1 MSVRPVPDLSGPRYR
16 LLAAPDTGAGRAPDL
31 TEEQQV
37 VVDHADGPLLVLG
50 GPGTGKT
57 TVLTEAIV
65 ARLAAGW
72 SPDRVLALT
81 FGRRAASAL
90 RTRVA
95 ARLDRTVTTPLAFT
109 MHGFCLALLR
119 RHGSAEVYG
128 ESLRLLSGPEQEF
141 RVREVLGGTDP
152 EHWPADLRPAW
163 DTRAFASEVRSA
175 LARTR
180 QWGLDPSDLVAIGR
194 QTDRPGWARLG
205 VFFDEYL
212 DVLDAE
218 QVMDYAELVHRTRIL
233 LTDPEVSAA
242 VHRQFGLVVVD
253 EYHELDP
260 AQTAL
265 LRAVVGPDTV
275 VVAAGDPDQAVF
287 GFRGSHGRGVLDF
300 VDLFPTGQGHPAPV
314 HPLRTDHRSPAAV
327 VAAGN
332 RIAHRL
338 PLPRAVAPEVA
349 TALRDRRAA
358 PGNGRGAVE
367 VVTCASVG
375 AEAEFIAGVLRRARL
390 HDGLAW
396 SEMAVLV
403 RAGRRTIPGLVRA
416 LVAAGV
422 PVRVAGDEIPL
433 ASELAVRPLL
443 LAVQVAARGRDLD
456 RDEAT
461 RLLTSP
467 LGGLDAMGVRRL
479 GRALRAAERAE
490 LAGAGLPRPSD
501 DLVRAALVDPE
512 LLDDLP
518 TTPEVT
524 RAQRLARLLLRVE
537 QLIND
542 RATASEALW
551 ALWSATT
558 WPLRLREQA
567 LGAGDAAR
575 RADRDLDAVCALFAL
590 AARSEEESGHRGIAA
605 FVAEVENQQIPGD
618 SLDED
623 PSRAGTDPDGGA
635 VRVVTAH
642 RAKGQQWPLVVVASV
657 QEGLWPDLRRR
668 DTLLGLDRLVVA
680 DASGTTARYGEAAPR
695 YAVTPPEPVSSRIAE
710 ERRLFHVACSRAS
723 RRLVVT
729 AVNGTEGEG
738 DQPSR
743 FLAELGV
750 PVHQAP
756 PGRGAPLTLTAL
768 VAELRRTAVDATA
781 TPAVRRAATDRL
793 ARLADAVDD
802 DGRPLV
808 PQADPDR
815 WWGMHPHTVAPEPA
829 EPERIVLSGS
839 QLGSVLECPRR
850 WFLSRKVRADRARGS
865 AASFGSVVHVLVQH
879 ATSSAIPPIELAGRL
894 DTVWDQIAFDAV
906 WLAGAERVE
915 AEAALQ
921 RFANWQAERTATT
934 VVGVELPFS
943 TTLRLPV
950 RRHGGEP
957 AVEEVTI
964 TGTIDRL
971 ERDALG
977 RLLVVDFKTGRS
989 LPREDA
995 VRTDPQLGLY
1005 QLAVRLGAV
1014 EGVPAGAELA
1024 GGELVFLRHD
1034 APRRTDVAR
1043 SYGQPSLTL
1052 EPWPDP
1058 AQAQP
1063 GMESWVH
1070 QMLAEAAGT
1079 IRSGDFPAMVNDFC
1093 RFCSFAASCPAQRE
1107 GQQVVA

>member
-1 MSVRPVPDLSGPRYR
+1 MTVRPVPDAHAPRYR
-16 LLAAPDTGAGRAPDL
+16 LVAPVDTVAAAAPPL
-31 TEEQQV
+31 TPEQQAI
-37 VVDHADGPLLVLG
+37 VDHRDGPLLVLA

-57 TVLTEAIV
+57 TVLTEAVV
-65 ARLAAGW
+65 ARLAEGIPAD
-72 SPDRVLALT
+72 SVLALT
-81 FGRRAASAL
+81 FGRRAASSL
-90 RTRVA
+90 RHRVS

-119 RHGSAEVYG
+119 RYGSDELYG
-128 ESLRLLSGPEQEF
+128 DSLRLLSGPEQEF
-141 RVREVLGGTDP
+141 RVREILSGTDP
-152 EHWPADLRPAW
+152 EQWPAELRPAW
-163 DTRAFASEVRSA
+163 ETRAFASEVRNA

-180 QWGLDPSDLVAIGR
+180 QWGLDPSDLAVVGAESGR
-194 QTDRPGWARLG
+194 HSWARLG
-205 VFFDEYL
+205 AFFDEYL

-218 QVMDYAELVHRTRIL
+218 RVMDYAELVHRTRIL
-233 LTDPEVSAA
+233 LADPEVADA
-242 VHRQFGLVVVD
+242 VHRQFRAVHVD

-265 LRAVVGPDTV
+265 LRAVVGPRTTL
-275 VVAAGDPDQAVF
+275 VAAGDPDQAVF

-300 VDLFPTGQGHPAPV
+300 VDRFPTRTGDPAPV
-314 HPLRTDHRSPAAV
+314 ATLRTDHRSPAAV
-327 VAAGN
+327 VAVGN
-332 RIAHRL
+332 RIAQRL

-349 TALRDRRAA
+349 AALRDRQAGAR
-358 PGNGRGAVE
+358 NGRGRVE
-367 VVTCASVG
+367 VVTCDSPG

-390 HDGLAW
+390 HDGMPWAD
-396 SEMAVLV
+396 MAVLV

-422 PVRVAGDEIPL
+422 PVEVAGDEIPL

-443 LAVQVAARGRDLD
+443 LALQVAARGRNLD
-456 RDEAT
+456 REEAA

-467 LGGLDAMGVRRL
+467 LGGLDAMGLRRL

-490 LAGAGLPRPSD
+490 LAGSGLPRPSD

-518 TTPEVT
+518 EAPEVT
-524 RAQRLARLLLRVE
+524 RAQRLARLLWRVE

-558 WPLRLREQA
+558 WPLRLRDQA
-567 LGAGDAAR
+567 LGTGDSAR

-590 AARSEEESGHRGIAA
+590 ATRSEEESGHRGVAA

-618 SLDED
+618 TLNED
-623 PSRAGTDPDGGA
+623 PARSGGTPDGGA

-642 RAKGQQWPLVVVASV
+642 RAKGRQWPLVVVASV

-668 DTLLGLDRLVVA
+668 DTLLGIDRLVV
-680 DASGTTARYGEAAPR
+680 DDH
-695 YAVTPPEPVSSRIAE
+695 AVTVAPPEPVSARIAE
-710 ERRLFHVACSRAS
+710 ERRLFHVACSRAG

-750 PVHQAP
+750 PVHQATT
-756 PGRGAPLTLTAL
+756 GRGAPLTLAAL
-768 VAELRRTAVDATA
+768 VAELRRTAVNPEV
-781 TPAVRRAATDRL
+781 TPALRRAATDRL
-793 ARLADAVDD
+793 ARLADAVDEA
-802 DGRPLV
+802 GRPLV
-808 PQADPDR
+808 PHADPVH
-815 WWGMHPHTVAPEPA
+815 WWGMHRHTVAPDPVT
-829 EPERIVLSGS
+829 PERIVMSGS

-879 ATSSAIPPIELAGRL
+879 ATTSGIPPLQLAGEL

-906 WLAGAERVE
+906 WLAGTERVE
-915 AEAALQ
+915 AESALQ
-921 RFANWQAERTATT
+921 RFANWQAERPGNT

-943 TTLRLPV
+943 TTVRLPTPT
-950 RRHGGEP
+950 GP
-957 AVEEVTI
+957 EEVTI
-964 TGTIDRL
+964 TGSIDRL

-977 RLLVVDFKTGRS
+977 RHLVVDFKTGRS
-989 LPREDA
+989 IPREDA

-1005 QLAVRLGAV
+1005 QLAVSLGAV
-1014 EGVPAGAELA
+1014 EGVPAGSELA
-1024 GGELVFLRHD
+1024 GGELVYLRHD
-1034 APRRTDVAR
+1034 APRRTDIAR
-1043 SYGQPSLTL
+1043 SYGQPSLTA
-1052 EPWPDP
+1052 EPWPAGVEP
-1058 AQAQP
+1058 QP
-1063 GMESWVH
+1063 GLDSWVH
-1070 QMLAEAAGT
+1070 QLLAQAAGT
-1079 IRSGDFPAMVNDFC
+1079 IRSGEFPALTNDFC